1 MVKESEDEIISKRKF
16 QKGSGVDLGSFLID
30 SEPKTDVP
38 VENLEIEDNSKEE
51 VDIAIGE
58 IAEIFTRGDAP
69 SRINRDGTVDEPPEI
84 DSVTEYAIEGEKRI
98 HFGLMISMIVVW
110 SAIGA
115 IVGTTLGPTL
125 SAIGLLAMA
134 GFGIW
139 LGEVWIPKNSMH
151 ILGVTWVIISMK
163 LLYGL
168 AISMYSW
175 DWITQTE
182 LGVGLLGLVTVNIF
196 IASVPPADTC
206 LTRGV
211 IGEQ

>member
-84 DSVTEYAIEGEKRI
+84 DSVTETHVAYGEYDLVARI
-98 HFGLMISMIVVW
+98 DFEDEKQMANSL
-110 SAIGA
+110 IGNMR
-115 IVGTTLGPTL
+115 IIPGVQKTETL
-125 SAIGLLAMA
+125 
-134 GFGIW
+134 
-139 LGEVWIPKNSMH
+139 
-151 ILGVTWVIISMK
+151 
-163 LLYGL
+163 
-168 AISMYSW
+168 
-175 DWITQTE
+175 
-182 LGVGLLGLVTVNIF
+182 
-196 IASVPPADTC
+196 IAVEA
-206 LTRGV
+206 
-211 IGEQ
+211 